1 MVLVMKLSAF
11 CWNVWDGKQKDADL
25 SPDQQSRAVRKLPSI
40 LNYAGFVAFFPS
52 VMIGPAFDYA
62 DYERWIN
69 TSMFDLPPGT
79 DPLKAPPTRKK
90 RKIPRSGTPATI
102 KMLIGLAWTIAF
114 LQLSAYY
121 SPTVVLSKRFE
132 NMGFLFRI
140 YHLHMM
146 NLVER
151 MKYYGVWTLTEGAC
165 ILAGIGY
172 RGINPKTGKP
182 DWDRLTNIKPLG
194 VELAQNSH
202 AYLAN
207 WNCNTNQWLRN
218 YVYLRV
224 TPKGKK
230 PGFRASMATFVTSA
244 FWHGF
249 EPGYYM
255 AFVFASFIQNVAKSR
270 LCFPSLN
277 PFPFQQITDIKFP
290 DSRRLIRPFFLSP
303 DGSKPTA
310 YKRYYDIF
318 TCIIT
323 HLVFDFTTTPF
334 ILLSVSSTLHVW
346 RQLYFYPI
354 IGVLACSIFLAS
366 PGKKLLAKR
375 VRAYTGASSSSS
387 SRPGIK
393 RNESMES
400 LQGATMGIPVDPE
413 RELDELVEEVLEE
426 LRRRTGQMEIRVD
439 APEVKKLVQEKLLL
453 RKASSDAV
461 APRAAEEKKSL

>member
-1 MVLVMKLSAF
+1 LQASSKTSPKVSPFSPHPPSA
-11 CWNVWDGKQKDADL
+11 L
-25 SPDQQSRAVRKLPSI
+25 LP
-40 LNYAGFVAFFPS
+40 
-52 VMIGPAFDYA
+52 
-62 DYERWIN
+62 
-69 TSMFDLPPGT
+69 
-79 DPLKAPPTRKK
+79 K
-90 RKIPRSGTPATI
+90 RKV
-102 KMLIGLAWTIAF
+102 KKF
-114 LQLSAYY
+114 
-121 SPTVVLSKRFE
+121 
-132 NMGFLFRI
+132 
-140 YHLHMM
+140 
-146 NLVER
+146 
-151 MKYYGVWTLTEGAC
+151 
-165 ILAGIGY
+165 
-172 RGINPKTGKP
+172 
-182 DWDRLTNIKPLG
+182 TN
-194 VELAQNSH
+194 NS
-202 AYLAN
+202 
-207 WNCNTNQWLRN
+207 
-218 YVYLRV
+218 
-224 TPKGKK
+224 
-230 PGFRASMATFVTSA
+230 
-244 FWHGF
+244 
-249 EPGYYM
+249 
-255 AFVFASFIQNVAKSR
+255 
-270 LCFPSLN
+270 
-277 PFPFQQITDIKFP
+277 FP